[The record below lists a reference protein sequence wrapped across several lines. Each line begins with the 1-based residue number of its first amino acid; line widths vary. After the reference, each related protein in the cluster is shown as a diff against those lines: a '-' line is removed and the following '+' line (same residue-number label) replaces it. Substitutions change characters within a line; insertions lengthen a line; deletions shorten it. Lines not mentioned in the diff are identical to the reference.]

1 MSSNKQPD
9 QRIHTAYHEAGHAV
23 IAIVVGRNVN
33 KVSIIPGGNKLG
45 VCKMS
50 KGRKKASQDVL
61 EAELLILLAGM
72 AAEGRKSGRYNMQGA
87 SQDLRDAEKLAL
99 MRAGNAKQAGKV
111 LKRTLDKVHNLFDQ
125 TATWNATKS
134 IAEALLASESISGRE
149 ADHLYKLAVD
159 LGKKGK

>member
-1 MSSNKQPD
+1 MSASNHTD

-23 IAIVVGRNVN
+23 IAIVTGRSVN

-72 AAEGRKSGRYNMQGA
+72 AAEGRKSGKYNLQGA
-87 SQDLRDAEKLAL
+87 SQDLRAAEKLAL
-99 MRAGNAKQAGKV
+99 SRAGNPRQASKV
-111 LKRTLDKVHNLFDQ
+111 LKRALDKVQHLFDQ
-125 TATWNATKS
+125 PANWVATKS
-134 IAEALLASESISGRE
+134 IAEALLESESISGRE
-149 ADHLYKLAVD
+149 AVHLYKLAVEQN
-159 LGKKGK
+159 KKNK